1 MTKRWSR
8 RVAGVLAAVVF
19 ASACSTAV
27 GDADAP
33 TDAEPTAD
41 LVAAGEP
48 LYQASCAQCHGTDL
62 RGTSLGPSHLSI
74 VYEPNHHGDAA
85 FVLAARAG
93 VRQHHWRFGNMPP
106 IPGLS
111 DSDLDAIVAYVRD
124 QQSIHGFEPYP
135 P

>member
-1 MTKRWSR
+1 MTMRWSPW
-8 RVAGVLAAVVF
+8 VTGVLVAVVV
-19 ASACSTAV
+19 ASAWSTTV
-27 GDADAP
+27 GDVDAP
-33 TDAEPTAD
+33 ADSEPTAD
-41 LVAAGEP
+41 LIAAGEP

-111 DSDLDAIVAYVRD
+111 DDDLDAIVAYVRD